1 MESVALS
8 LDNYVDV
15 SMKETFHEFLRSS
28 TNIISNNI
36 YSEKDNTVKLLSPL
50 IKNDKIVIL
59 AADKESCTVI
69 LNKSDYIRKV
79 NNIIEE
85 GMQQGK
91 YIETIDTTQSDL
103 KHFQDFL
110 YRHFKRSEHYDQM
123 RPVSNQP
130 GRFFATAKTHKFTSL
145 NDITVENLKLRPII
159 DLTGTYTYNTSK
171 VIANYLR
178 PLSKNQYTP
187 ILIMKMFFM
196 M

>member
-1 MESVALS
+1 
-8 LDNYVDV
+8 
-15 SMKETFHEFLRSS
+15 
-28 TNIISNNI
+28 
-36 YSEKDNTVKLLSPL
+36 
-50 IKNDKIVIL
+50 
-59 AADKESCTVI
+59 
-69 LNKSDYIRKV
+69 
-79 NNIIEE
+79 
-85 GMQQGK
+85 MQQGK

-130 GRFFATAKTHKFTSL
+130 GRFFATAKAHKFTSL
-145 NDITVENLKLRPII
+145 NEITVEKLKLRPII
-159 DLTGTYTYNTSK
+159 DLTGTYIYNTSK